1 MVKFERKYNYL
12 WKIEY
17 LENIREYV
25 YVISDGGTQEKYM
38 ILDWSLLNAIEDF
51 KRKMKTQY
59 GTNTR
64 KSRKTA

>member
-1 MVKFERKYNYL
+1 MIKFERKYNYL

-64 KSRKTA
+64 KSGKTA

>member
-59 GTNTR
+59 GTNTG